1 MAEVANAELET
12 FRKQWQEEVS
22 ARANASSSSNK
33 PAALSG
39 LSDQG
44 SDKKNAYISRA
55 RSIQRDR
62 RKTDDRV
69 DGPDAAPHYDFQEKD
84 ISQRLGESIEESHV
98 DREINEEPSS
108 ALEYYEQAVQRES
121 QGNLGD
127 SLKYYRK
134 AYRVR
139 YF

>member
-1 MAEVANAELET
+1 MAEAANAELET

-22 ARANASSSSNK
+22 ARAKASSSSNK
-33 PAALSG
+33 PVTLSG

-44 SDKKNAYISRA
+44 SDQKNSYPLRA

-62 RKTDDRV
+62 RKTDDRI
-69 DGPDAAPHYDFQEKD
+69 DGPDAAPYYDFQGKD
-84 ISQRLGESIEESHV
+84 IRQRLGESIEESHPE
-98 DREINEEPSS
+98 RETNEEPSS
-108 ALEYYEQAVQRES
+108 ALEHYEQAVQRES

-127 SLKYYRK
+127 SLRHYRK